1 MKCIK
6 GYIIWFLKC
15 IVAGIVA
22 IAILSVFSFFYYNH
36 GTRRTSETGATD
48 YSWENRFH
56 SVGYEGFAWGMND
69 SYGYNNAYILGE
81 NQIDI
86 LLMGSS
92 HMNAYNVPQKCSVS
106 YLLNHMI
113 ETSDAEYQGRVYNIG
128 MEGHTFYICS
138 DNLKDALETYSP
150 QKYVIME
157 TRSVKLS
164 MERMEEVLNGTRK
177 RTPAFDSGLIYYMQ
191 KVPYFCLLHKQI
203 RDMCDLNDASLA
215 ENDNDT
221 AEKADNSNFDNT
233 LENTTLDYNTQL
245 NRYME
250 KLAKE
255 VSSYN
260 VKLLI
265 FYMPS
270 ISINDDGTVG
280 TVGNVQD
287 TAEFASACRDY
298 GIEFLD
304 MSDVFL
310 EDYRQNYELPFGF
323 SNTEAG
329 KGHLNRRG
337 HELVASALFDKIK
350 EIEGK

>member
-1 MKCIK
+1 MKK
-6 GYIIWFLKC
+6 GKGVIIWLLKC
-15 IVAGIVA
+15 FVAGIVA
-22 IAILSVFSFFYYNH
+22 VAILSVFSLFYYNH
-36 GTRRTSETGATD
+36 GIRKTSETGATD
-48 YSWENRFH
+48 YSWENQFH
-56 SVGYEGFAWGMND
+56 SVGYEGFAWGIND
-69 SYGYNNAYILGE
+69 ANGYNNAYTLDKE
-81 NQIDI
+81 DIDI

-106 YLLNHMI
+106 YLLNYLMQ
-113 ETSDAEYQGRVYNIG
+113 TSGMGYGVYNIG
-128 MEGHTFYICS
+128 MEGHTFFMCS
-138 DNLKDALETYSP
+138 DNLEDALEAYSP

-164 MERMEEVLNGTRK
+164 IESMEEVLTGTRK

-191 KVPYFCLLHKQI
+191 KVPYFCLLHRQI

-221 AEKADNSNFDNT
+221 ATKADNSNSGDT
-233 LENTTLDYNTQL
+233 LVNIDSVYNTQL

-255 VSSYN
+255 ASGYK
-260 VKLLI
+260 VKLLV
-265 FYMPS
+265 FYMPN
-270 ISINDDGTVG
+270 ICINDDGTVG
-280 TVGNVQD
+280 TVGNPQD
-287 TAEFASACRDY
+287 IAEFASACRNY

-304 MSDVFL
+304 MSGIFL
-310 EDYRQNYELPFGF
+310 ENYRQNYELPFGF

-337 HELVASALFDKIK
+337 HELVANALFDKIM

>member
-1 MKCIK
+1 MKKCKRVIVW
-6 GYIIWFLKC
+6 ILKC
-15 IVAGIVA
+15 FVAGIVA
-22 IAILSVFSFFYYNH
+22 VLILSIFSLFYYNH
-36 GTRRTSETGATD
+36 GIRKTSKTGATD
-48 YSWENRFH
+48 YSWENKFH
-56 SVGYEGFAWGMND
+56 SVGYEGFAWGIND
-69 SYGYNNAYILGE
+69 VNGYNNAYMLNKE
-81 NQIDI
+81 DIDI
-86 LLMGSS
+86 LMMGSS

-106 YLLNHMI
+106 YLLNRMI
-113 ETSDAEYQGRVYNIG
+113 KTLDAGYRGGVYNIG
-128 MEGHTFYICS
+128 MEGHTFYMCS
-138 DNLKDALETYSP
+138 DNLKNALETYSP
-150 QKYVIME
+150 QKYVIIE

-191 KVPYFCLLHKQI
+191 KVPYFCLLHRQI
-203 RDMCDLNDASLA
+203 RDMCGLNDASLA

-221 AEKADNSNFDNT
+221 EEKADHSNFDNT

-245 NRYME
+245 NKYME
-250 KLAKE
+250 KLAEE
-255 VSSYN
+255 VSSYH

-280 TVGNVQD
+280 TVGNPQD
-287 TAEFASACRDY
+287 IAEFASACKNY

-310 EDYRQNYELPFGF
+310 ENYKQNYELPFGF

-329 KGHLNRRG
+329 RGHLNRRG

>member
-1 MKCIK
+1 MKYIK

-15 IVAGIVA
+15 IVAGITA
-22 IAILSVFSFFYYNH
+22 IVILSVFSFFYYNH

-56 SVGYEGFAWGMND
+56 SIGYEGFAWGMND
-69 SYGYNNAYILGE
+69 SYGYNNVCRIDME
-81 NQIDI
+81 NIDI

-92 HMNAYNVPQKCSVS
+92 HMNAYNVPQKCSVP
-106 YLLNHMI
+106 YLLNRMI
-113 ETSDAEYQGRVYNIG
+113 ETSNKIQGGGVYNIG

-164 MERMEEVLNGTRK
+164 MERMEEVLKGTRK

-191 KVPYFCLLHKQI
+191 KVPYFCLLHRQI
-203 RDMCDLNDASLA
+203 RDMCGLNDVSLA
-215 ENDNDT
+215 DTDT
-221 AEKADNSNFDNT
+221 ADKVIDSGSDDT
-233 LENTTLDYNTQL
+233 LENITLDYNTQL
-245 NRYME
+245 NQYME

-255 VSSYN
+255 VNSYN

-280 TVGNVQD
+280 IVGDPQD
-287 TAEFASACRDY
+287 TAEFASACKNY

-310 EDYRQNYELPFGF
+310 ENYKQNYELPFGF

-329 KGHLNRRG
+329 RGHLNRRG
-337 HELVASALFDKIK
+337 HELVASALFDKMK
-350 EIEGK
+350 EIEGE